1 MPTRLFTALWPSAEA
16 VHALHTELSGDQ
28 EWPPEGWRQVPTSRW
43 HVTLSVHGETEKDG
57 IEKDVIDKDVD
68 EGVLARRLEARAEGL
83 AAPWLRLA
91 GSVPLPRVVTAGLL
105 SAPPD
110 PADPTAAPLGSA
122 LAALT
127 EAAGTDPR
135 RFLPHL
141 TVARTSRRDDRP
153 PAGGPPARHRG
164 PWWRPEEVCLVL
176 SESTSTGPRYSVLHR
191 VPLIVDASAPPR
203 AAPLRPA
210 PHLDRPRIEY
220 PRGERRR
227 GRPPSSGPVAR
238 PA

>member
-1 MPTRLFTALWPSAEA
+1 LFTALWPSAEA
-16 VHALHTELSGDQ
+16 VHALHTELAGDQ
-28 EWPPEGWRQVPTSRW
+28 EWPPEGWRPVPTSRW
-43 HVTLSVHGETEKDG
+43 HVTLSVHGDIGKGDLEKDA
-57 IEKDVIDKDVD
+57 E

-91 GSVPLPRVVTAGLL
+91 GSVPLPRVVTAGVLCSPL
-105 SAPPD
+105 D
-110 PADPTAAPLGSA
+110 PADPIAAPLGPA

-127 EAAGTDPR
+127 EAAGADPS
-135 RFLPHL
+135 RFLPHV

-153 PAGGPPARHRG
+153 PVGATPARHRG
-164 PWWRPEEVCLVL
+164 PWWCPEEVCLVL
-176 SESTSTGPRYSVLHR
+176 SESTSAGPRYSVLHR
-191 VPLIVDASAPPR
+191 VPLRAAASAPPR
-203 AAPLRPA
+203 AVPIQPVPRLE
-210 PHLDRPRIEY
+210 RPRIEY